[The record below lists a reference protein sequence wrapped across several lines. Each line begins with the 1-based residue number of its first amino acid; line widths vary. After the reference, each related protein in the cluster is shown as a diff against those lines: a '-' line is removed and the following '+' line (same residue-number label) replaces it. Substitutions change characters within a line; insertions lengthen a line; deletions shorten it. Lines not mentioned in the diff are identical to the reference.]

1 MAAPTAGEPELAVD
15 PAPDDSLES
24 SLRRLRRAAGMTQ
37 EELAQVAGI
46 STRTV
51 SDIER
56 GLRSVVHG
64 DTARRLCSALGL
76 TGESRDMFDALAR
89 GRQMGEGPA
98 PPASGIP
105 EVPTPLLGRSRELQ
119 AITATLA
126 GRAARLLTLTGP
138 GGIGKTRLAAEA
150 ARPYVCLSAA
160 VSTSS
165 PWVSSK
171 IPPWSARSWPKRSV

>member
-1 MAAPTAGEPELAVD
+1 
-15 PAPDDSLES
+15 
-24 SLRRLRRAAGMTQ
+24 MTQ
-37 EELAQVAGI
+37 EELAQAAGI
-46 STRTV
+46 SARTV

-64 DTARRLCSALGL
+64 DTARRLSSALGL

-89 GRQMGEGPA
+89 GRRIGERPA
-98 PPASGIP
+98 PPASSIP

-150 ARPYVCLSAA
+150 ARQARQSFGGGVYFVALGDLKDASLVGPELAKAIGVVDSGADLQTLLAQRLAGKRALVC
-160 VSTSS
+160 STPSS
-165 PWVSSK
+165 T
-171 IPPWSARSWPKRSV
+171 